1 MTRVGPRGCP
11 WSGVGGEGLGGPG
24 PVGRWVQSLPT
35 LSFLGR
41 RMTAGGWAIV
51 MGVCSTPAHA
61 RDRVVEMSPVPASF
75 AMRRQTHQTE
85 RRARPCRVPACQNR
99 RLTSPRRPGQCG
111 LGTGACAQSRTSEP
125 RRNGLLPRGQQP
137 CPAGCGSF
145 NQLDGFYVL
154 LAAADWV
161 RAGAARRDGAVGDRL
176 ALGVCLPGLRDH
188 FHEDG
193 LGAVRTSH
201 LC

>member
-1 MTRVGPRGCP
+1 MPWEKDHDGEHPGQQRGDD
-11 WSGVGGEGLGGPG
+11 
-24 PVGRWVQSLPT
+24 
-35 LSFLGR
+35 LS
-41 RMTAGGWAIV
+41 
-51 MGVCSTPAHA
+51 
-61 RDRVVEMSPVPASF
+61 
-75 AMRRQTHQTE
+75 
-85 RRARPCRVPACQNR
+85 
-99 RLTSPRRPGQCG
+99 RPGADGQALAD
-111 LGTGACAQSRTSEP
+111 LGSDIAEHEHEQQRLDDGAADQSRTSEP
-125 RRNGLLPRGQQP
+125 RRNGPLPRGQEP
-137 CPAGCGSF
+137 CPAGCGSV

-193 LGAVRTSH
+193 LGAVRASH